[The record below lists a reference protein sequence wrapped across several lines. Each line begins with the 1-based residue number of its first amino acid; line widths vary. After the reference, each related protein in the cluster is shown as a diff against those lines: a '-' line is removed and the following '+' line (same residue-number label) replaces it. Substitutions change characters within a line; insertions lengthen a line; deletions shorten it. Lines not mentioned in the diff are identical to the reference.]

1 MNLSALNWRWLL
13 IYNIFL
19 IAARREWSVRLRDTS
34 SLRALN
40 NCHTANF
47 GLLQGWFLLFLLRD
61 LWRISLL
68 LSSSKSTCNKIESRF
83 EEAFLR
89 RWLMIHSSSN
99 LILINHF
106 VVYAELE
113 FSTTFICILAY
124 SRDVLLL
131 DLFKALIRVVLRRVI
146 SQARSLN
153 LWSSSV
159 SRFSAIHGFKRVL
172 FRCLSLL
179 LWCRGL
185 GRVGNRIL
193 LLHAQ
198 RANVGILRSACL
210 RCLRLLLL
218 WRHSKTGK

>member
-1 MNLSALNWRWLL
+1 
-13 IYNIFL
+13 
-19 IAARREWSVRLRDTS
+19 
-34 SLRALN
+34 
-40 NCHTANF
+40 
-47 GLLQGWFLLFLLRD
+47 
-61 LWRISLL
+61 
-68 LSSSKSTCNKIESRF
+68 
-83 EEAFLR
+83 
-89 RWLMIHSSSN
+89 MIHSSSN

-218 WRHSKTGK
+218 WRHSKTGKQPQSTLRFGWLRSCCRGYSLGSWWSWIGKSANLDTKCTAHR